1 MRLQILDVRKNRLS
15 DIIHKN
21 AVNFLKE
28 TIVIMWD
35 NPFESDVKEELTNPK
50 HLFFVDQFDNDPFK
64 IPNQRHLFT
73 EKTKYNNLI

>member
-1 MRLQILDVRKNRLS
+1 MRKNRLS

-35 NPFESDVKEELTNPK
+35 NPFESDVKQELTNPK

-64 IPNQRHLFT
+64 IPN
-73 EKTKYNNLI
+73 